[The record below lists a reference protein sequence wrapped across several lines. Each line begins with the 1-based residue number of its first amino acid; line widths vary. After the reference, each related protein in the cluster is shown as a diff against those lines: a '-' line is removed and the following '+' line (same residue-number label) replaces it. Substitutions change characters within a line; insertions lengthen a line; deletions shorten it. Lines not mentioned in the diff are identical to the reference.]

1 MEGSRNKDLRSH
13 LGIKVVSSHTEG
25 RPQTNCEKLD
35 IRPAFHQ
42 FQSFQSFK
50 VLRGLHYRLSRAMR
64 FFISFHFYIVNIL
77 SVVSGACRCRNI

>member
-50 VLRGLHYRLSRAMR
+50 VLRGLH
-64 FFISFHFYIVNIL
+64 
-77 SVVSGACRCRNI
+77 